1 MPLLFAM
8 GTLIHHLTTILD
20 QIDWEEP
27 CDDFERKIIF
37 SFTSNNIYFSTLR
50 FKKNPATTS
59 LFVIFNNTTQHNTIP
74 DPIKGQIVCRVGNK
88 HNKTTYLESKGAS
101 FYTGFVKTAI
111 SWCSTLRPC
120 KTSSDI
126 IALVVIFDRGRN
138 NSTRA
143 NDHEQIVD
151 ILPVIATCQLVNGW
165 NILEVDMDN
174 ELQHRH
180 VQANPTNT
188 HLI

>member
-1 MPLLFAM
+1 MILKEKSSSLSH
-8 GTLIHHLTTILD
+8 LIT
-20 QIDWEEP
+20 
-27 CDDFERKIIF
+27 
-37 SFTSNNIYFSTLR
+37 FTSLHSAL
-50 FKKNPATTS
+50 KKIQQQPHY
-59 LFVIFNNTTQHNTIP
+59 LWFFNNTTQHNTIP

-111 SWCSTLRPC
+111 SWCSTSRPC